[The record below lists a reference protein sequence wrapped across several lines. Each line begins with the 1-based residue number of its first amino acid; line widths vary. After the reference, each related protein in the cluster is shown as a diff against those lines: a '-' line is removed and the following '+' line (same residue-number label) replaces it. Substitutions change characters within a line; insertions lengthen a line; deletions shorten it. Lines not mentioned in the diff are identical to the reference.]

1 MNTVC
6 KECGK
11 NDPKFVCSRCKSVR
25 YCSMYGLVIIDY
37 SFIVIAKKRIGR
49 NIKLSAFLRINEIH
63 PTINITM
70 ITEIYQFIY
79 ISI

>member
-1 MNTVC
+1 
-6 KECGK
+6 
-11 NDPKFVCSRCKSVR
+11 
-25 YCSMYGLVIIDY
+25 MYGLVIIDY
-37 SFIVIAKKRIGR
+37 SFIVIVKRRIGR

-79 ISI
+79 NNI